1 MKRLYLFLILVQ
13 ITATLFSQSDFFY
26 SKNGKKEV
34 FKIRKDLVVFKTKS
48 PNMQGLNTRTVQFKS
63 LDKLPDG
70 LIKATVDPNQFRQ
83 EELIRS
89 DMIED
94 AYYML
99 EYNNTAQLALSNSVF
114 VKPREGE
121 TIENVIRKSGL
132 SGKIREN
139 ELILP
144 ASGISL
150 LTLDC
155 KMKDILSVCRNVYE
169 TGTVDFVEPNFYME
183 AMLGNTYWSKQWTL
197 KNTGQEGGIPGID
210 INIEPAWRITKGNGN
225 IKIAIVDQGVD
236 LTHPDLEANLLK
248 SLGFDATAPAGQSG
262 TKGGYTGNNGH
273 GTWCAGVVGAIDN
286 SIGVVGVAP
295 KCKMIPIRIFSDDYV
310 TTNAQ
315 IDINVRGLR
324 HAYEAGAD
332 VINNSWGFNGYK
344 SPTHDAVISECI
356 LRGRSGKGCVV
367 VFCSHNDGKPQ
378 VRYPAN
384 LPNVMA
390 VGAIDNVGKRT
401 SYSNYG
407 EVLDVVAPVGGGEN
421 DTHTSIRVYTT
432 DLQGSKGGNTAPSP
446 AGDYRHDFRGTSAAC
461 PQVAGI
467 AALVLSVNPSL
478 YAHEVRSIIEMTC
491 RKLDRYEFKKTP
503 NHPNGTWNREVGY
516 GLVDAEAAVQAA
528 NCISSLANNISSN
541 RFARSCGYSFTLR
554 NVVVSNRAKLTV
566 KSTETSVNGTFE
578 VNSGCCFE
586 VR

>member
-26 SKNGKKEV
+26 SKDGKKEV
-34 FKIRKDLVVFKTKS
+34 FKIRKDLVVIKTKS
-48 PNMQGLNTRTVQFKS
+48 QDLQDQAIRQFKFES
-63 LDKLPDG
+63 LDRLSDG
-70 LIKATVDPNQFRQ
+70 LVKAKVDPNRFRD

-89 DMIED
+89 DRVED
-94 AYYML
+94 VYYML
-99 EYNNTAQLALSNSVF
+99 EYNNAAQLALSNSIF

-155 KMKDILSVCRNVYE
+155 KMREILSICRNVYK

-183 AMLGNTYWSKQWTL
+183 AMLGNTYWPKQWTL

-248 SLGFDATAPAGQSG
+248 SLGYDATAPAGQSG
-262 TKGGYTGNNGH
+262 TKGGYAGNDGH
-273 GTWCAGVVGAIDN
+273 GTWCAGVVGAVDN

-295 KCKMIPIRIFSDDYV
+295 RCKMIPIRVFGDYYSEA
-310 TTNAQ
+310 T
-315 IDINVRGLR
+315 IIKGLR
-324 HAYEAGAD
+324 HAYTSGAD
-332 VINNSWGFNGYK
+332 VINNSWGFPKGIYEP
-344 SPTHDAVISECI
+344 PTFNAIIDECTR
-356 LRGRSGKGCVV
+356 LGRNGKGCVI
-367 VFCSHNDGKPQ
+367 VFCSHNYNTD
-378 VRYPAN
+378 VFYPAN
-384 LPNVMA
+384 LPTVMA
-390 VGAIDNVGKRT
+390 VGSVLNNGQRVPR
-401 SYSNYG
+401 SNYG
-407 EVLDVVAPVGGGEN
+407 NELDVVAPVGPDGAE
-421 DTHTSIRVYTT
+421 DAAIRVYTT
-432 DLQGSKGGNTAPSP
+432 DLQGPKGTNTAPGP
-446 AGDYRHDFRGTSAAC
+446 AGDYRHGFRGTSAAC

-467 AALVLSVNPSL
+467 AALILSVNPQL

-491 RKLDRYEFKKTP
+491 RKLDRYEFKETP

-528 NCISSLANNISSN
+528 NCVNSLANNISSN
-541 RFARSCGYSFTLR
+541 RFARSCRSGFTLR
-554 NVVVSNRAKLTV
+554 NVTVSNRAKLTV
-566 KSTETSVNGTFE
+566 KSPETSVNGTFE

-586 VR
+586 IR

>member
-13 ITATLFSQSDFFY
+13 ITATLFAQSDFFY

-34 FKIRKDLVVFKTKS
+34 FKIRKDLVVFKTKT
-48 PNMQGLNTRTVQFKS
+48 PNLQGLNMQTSGLKS
-63 LDKLPDG
+63 FDKLADD
-70 LIKATVDPNQFRQ
+70 LMKAKINPETFKKEALD
-83 EELIRS
+83 RS
-89 DMIED
+89 GMIED
-94 AYYML
+94 TYYML
-99 EYNNTAQLALSNSVF
+99 EYNNDALLALSNSIF
-114 VKPREGE
+114 VKPHKGE
-121 TIENVIRKSGL
+121 SIESVIRKSGL
-132 SGKIREN
+132 SGKIKKN

-183 AMLGNTYWSKQWTL
+183 AMLGNTYWPKQWTL
-197 KNTGQEGGIPGID
+197 KNTGQEGGISGID

-248 SLGFDATAPAGQSG
+248 SLGFDATAPAGQDGS
-262 TKGGYTGNNGH
+262 KGGYTGNDGH

-295 KCKMIPIRIFSDDYV
+295 KCKMIPIRVFGVYSSEESI
-310 TTNAQ
+310 
-315 IDINVRGLR
+315 IKGLR
-324 HAYEAGAD
+324 HAYTSGAD
-332 VINNSWGFNGYK
+332 VINNSWGSFYN
-344 SPTHDAVISECI
+344 SNVLDAVISECT

-407 EVLDVVAPVGGGEN
+407 EALDVVAPVGDRN
-421 DTHTSIRVYTT
+421 DKTRVYTT
-432 DLQGSKGGNTAPSP
+432 DLQGDKGGNTAPSP
-446 AGDYRHDFRGTSAAC
+446 AGDYRHNFWGTSAAC

-467 AALVLSVNPSL
+467 AALVLSVNPNL
-478 YAHEVRSIIEMTC
+478 HAHEVRSIIEMTC
-491 RKLDRYEFKKTP
+491 RKLDRYEFKETP

-528 NCISSLANNISSN
+528 NCVSSLANNISSN

>member
-1 MKRLYLFLILVQ
+1 MKRLYLCLFVALL
-13 ITATLFSQSDFFY
+13 ATSLFAQSDFFY
-26 SKNGKKEV
+26 SKDGKKEV

-48 PNMQGLNTRTVQFKS
+48 QDLQDQAIRQFKFES
-63 LDKLPDG
+63 LDRLSDG
-70 LIKATVDPNQFRQ
+70 WVKAKVDPNRFRD
-83 EELIRS
+83 EELMRS
-89 DMIED
+89 DRVED
-94 AYYML
+94 VYYML
-99 EYNNTAQLALSNSVF
+99 EYNNTAQLALSNSIF

-132 SGKIREN
+132 SGKIRKN

-150 LTLDC
+150 LTLDS
-155 KMKDILSVCRNVYE
+155 KMKDILSVCRKVYE

-183 AMLGNTYWSKQWTL
+183 AMLGNTYWPQQWTF
-197 KNTGQEGGIPGID
+197 KNTGQTGGIPGID

-248 SLGFDATAPAGQSG
+248 YLGYDATGGNS
-262 TKGGYTGNNGH
+262 KGSYTGNDGH

-295 KCKMIPIRIFSDDYV
+295 KCKMIPIRIFSDNYV
-310 TTNAQ
+310 ITPVQ

-324 HAYEAGAD
+324 HAYQSGAD
-332 VINNSWGFNGYK
+332 VINNSWGLNSYK

-367 VFCSHNDGKPQ
+367 VFCSHNDGKPR

-390 VGAIDNVGKRT
+390 VGSVDNKGRRVG
-401 SYSNYG
+401 SSNYG
-407 EVLDVVAPVGGGEN
+407 EDLDVVAPVGPDDNNEIM
-421 DTHTSIRVYTT
+421 TRVYTT
-432 DLQGSKGGNTAPSP
+432 DLQGEKGKNTAPGP
-446 AGDYRHDFRGTSAAC
+446 AGDYRVGFRGTSAAC

-467 AALVLSVNPSL
+467 AALILSVNPHL
-478 YAHEVRSIIEMTC
+478 YEHEVRSIIEMTC
-491 RKLDRYEFKKTP
+491 RKLDRYEFKETP
-503 NHPNGTWNREVGY
+503 NHPNGSWNNEVGY

-528 NCISSLANNISSN
+528 NCIYNLANNISSN
-541 RFARSCGYSFTLR
+541 RFARSCGSGFTLQ
-554 NVVVSNRAKLTV
+554 NVTVSNRAKLTV
-566 KSTETSVNGTFE
+566 KSPETSVSGTFE

-586 VR
+586 IR

>member
-1 MKRLYLFLILVQ
+1 MKRLYLCLFVALL
-13 ITATLFSQSDFFY
+13 ATSLFAQSDFFY
-26 SKNGKKEV
+26 SKDGKKEV
-34 FKIRKDLVVFKTKS
+34 FKIRKDLVVIKTKS
-48 PNMQGLNTRTVQFKS
+48 QDLQDRAIRQFKFES
-63 LDKLPDG
+63 LDRLSDG
-70 LIKATVDPNQFRQ
+70 WVKAKVDPNRFRD
-83 EELIRS
+83 EELMRS
-89 DMIED
+89 DRVED
-94 AYYML
+94 VYYML
-99 EYNNTAQLALSNSVF
+99 EYNNAEQLALSNSIF

-132 SGKIREN
+132 SGKIRKQ

-150 LTLDC
+150 LTLDS
-155 KMKDILSVCRNVYE
+155 KMKDILSVCRKVYE

-183 AMLGNTYWSKQWTL
+183 AMLGNTYWPQQWTF
-197 KNTGQEGGIPGID
+197 KNTGQTGGIPGID

-248 SLGFDATAPAGQSG
+248 YLGYDATGGNS
-262 TKGGYTGNNGH
+262 KGSYTGNDGH

-295 KCKMIPIRIFSDDYV
+295 KCKMIPIRIFSDNYV
-310 TTNAQ
+310 ITPVQ

-324 HAYEAGAD
+324 HAYQSGAD
-332 VINNSWGFNGYK
+332 VINNSWGLNSYK

-367 VFCSHNDGKPQ
+367 VFCSHNDGKPR

-390 VGAIDNVGKRT
+390 VGSVDNKGRRVG
-401 SYSNYG
+401 SSNYG
-407 EVLDVVAPVGGGEN
+407 KDLDVVAPVGPDDNNEIM
-421 DTHTSIRVYTT
+421 TRVYTT
-432 DLQGSKGGNTAPSP
+432 DLQGEKGKNTAPGP
-446 AGDYRHDFRGTSAAC
+446 AGDYRVGFRGTSAAC

-467 AALVLSVNPSL
+467 AALILSVNPHL
-478 YAHEVRSIIEMTC
+478 YEHEVRSIIEMTC
-491 RKLDRYEFKKTP
+491 RKLDRYEFKETP
-503 NHPNGTWNREVGY
+503 NHPNGSWNNEVGY

-528 NCISSLANNISSN
+528 NCIYNLANNISSN
-541 RFARSCGYSFTLR
+541 RFARSCGSGFTLQ
-554 NVVVSNRAKLTV
+554 NVTVSNRAKLTV
-566 KSTETSVNGTFE
+566 KSPETSVSGTFE

-586 VR
+586 IR

>member
-1 MKRLYLFLILVQ
+1 MKRLYLCLFVALL
-13 ITATLFSQSDFFY
+13 ATSLFAQSDFFY
-26 SKNGKKEV
+26 SKDGKKEV
-34 FKIRKDLVVFKTKS
+34 FKIRKDLVVIKTKS
-48 PNMQGLNTRTVQFKS
+48 QDLQDRAIRQFKFES
-63 LDKLPDG
+63 LDRLSDG
-70 LIKATVDPNQFRQ
+70 WVKAKVDPNRFRD
-83 EELIRS
+83 EELMRS
-89 DMIED
+89 DRVED
-94 AYYML
+94 VYYML
-99 EYNNTAQLALSNSVF
+99 EYNNTAQLALSNSIF

-132 SGKIREN
+132 SGKIRKN

-155 KMKDILSVCRNVYE
+155 KMKDILSVCRKVYE
-169 TGTVDFVEPNFYME
+169 TGTVDFVEPNFFRE
-183 AMLGNTYWSKQWTL
+183 AMLGNTYWPQQWTF
-197 KNTGQEGGIPGID
+197 KNTGQQGGIPGID

-225 IKIAIVDQGVD
+225 IKIAIVDEGVD

-248 SLGFDATAPAGQSG
+248 YLGYDATGGNS
-262 TKGGYTGNNGH
+262 KGSYTGNDGH

-295 KCKMIPIRIFSDDYV
+295 KCKMIPIRIFSDNYV
-310 TTNAQ
+310 ITPVQ

-324 HAYEAGAD
+324 HAYQSGAD
-332 VINNSWGFNGYK
+332 VINNSWGLNSYK

-367 VFCSHNDGKPQ
+367 VFCSHNDGKPR

-390 VGAIDNVGKRT
+390 VGSVDNKGRRVG
-401 SYSNYG
+401 SSNYG
-407 EVLDVVAPVGGGEN
+407 EDLDVVAPVGPDDNNEIM
-421 DTHTSIRVYTT
+421 TRVYTT
-432 DLQGSKGGNTAPSP
+432 DLQGEKGKNTAPGP
-446 AGDYRHDFRGTSAAC
+446 AGDYRVGFRGTSAAC

-467 AALVLSVNPSL
+467 AALILSVNPHL
-478 YAHEVRSIIEMTC
+478 YEHEVRSIIEMTC
-491 RKLDRYEFKKTP
+491 RKLDRYEFKETP
-503 NHPNGTWNREVGY
+503 NHPNGSWNNEVGY

-528 NCISSLANNISSN
+528 NCIYNLANNISSN
-541 RFARSCGYSFTLR
+541 RFARSCGSGFTLQ
-554 NVVVSNRAKLTV
+554 NVTVSNRAKLTV
-566 KSTETSVNGTFE
+566 KSPETSVSGTFE

-586 VR
+586 IR

>member
-1 MKRLYLFLILVQ
+1 MKRLYLCLFVALL
-13 ITATLFSQSDFFY
+13 ATSLFAQSDFFY
-26 SKNGKKEV
+26 SKDGKKEV
-34 FKIRKDLVVFKTKS
+34 FKIRKDLVVIKTKS
-48 PNMQGLNTRTVQFKS
+48 QDLQDRAIRQFKFES
-63 LDKLPDG
+63 LDRLSDG
-70 LIKATVDPNQFRQ
+70 WVKAKVDPNRFRD
-83 EELIRS
+83 EELMRS
-89 DMIED
+89 DRVED
-94 AYYML
+94 VYYML
-99 EYNNTAQLALSNSVF
+99 EYNNTAQLALSNSIF

-132 SGKIREN
+132 SGKIRKN

-155 KMKDILSVCRNVYE
+155 KMKDMLSVCRKVYE

-183 AMLGNTYWSKQWTL
+183 AMLGNTYWPQQWTF
-197 KNTGQEGGIPGID
+197 KNTGQTGGIPGID

-248 SLGFDATAPAGQSG
+248 YLGYDATGGNS
-262 TKGGYTGNNGH
+262 KGSYTGNDGH

-295 KCKMIPIRIFSDDYV
+295 KCKMIPIRIFSDNYV
-310 TTNAQ
+310 ITPVQ

-324 HAYEAGAD
+324 HAYQSGAD
-332 VINNSWGFNGYK
+332 VINNSWGLNSYK

-367 VFCSHNDGKPQ
+367 VFCSHNDGKPR

-390 VGAIDNVGKRT
+390 VGSVDNKGRRVG
-401 SYSNYG
+401 SSNYG
-407 EVLDVVAPVGGGEN
+407 KDLDVVAPVGPDDNNEI
-421 DTHTSIRVYTT
+421 TTRVYTT
-432 DLQGSKGGNTAPSP
+432 DLQGEKGKNTAPGP
-446 AGDYRHDFRGTSAAC
+446 AGDYRVGFRGTSAAC

-467 AALVLSVNPSL
+467 AALILSVNPHL
-478 YAHEVRSIIEMTC
+478 YEHEVRSIIEMTC
-491 RKLDRYEFKKTP
+491 RKLDRYEFKETP
-503 NHPNGTWNREVGY
+503 NHPNGSWNNEVGY

-528 NCISSLANNISSN
+528 NCIYNLANNISSN
-541 RFARSCGYSFTLR
+541 RFARSCGSGFTLQ
-554 NVVVSNRAKLTV
+554 NVTVSNRAKLTV
-566 KSTETSVNGTFE
+566 KSPETSVSGTFE

-586 VR
+586 IR

>member
-1 MKRLYLFLILVQ
+1 MKRLYLCLFVALL
-13 ITATLFSQSDFFY
+13 ATSLFAQSDFFY
-26 SKNGKKEV
+26 SKDGKKEV

-48 PNMQGLNTRTVQFKS
+48 QDLQDQAIRQFKFES
-63 LDKLPDG
+63 LDRLSDG
-70 LIKATVDPNQFRQ
+70 WVKAKVDPNRFRD
-83 EELIRS
+83 EELMRS
-89 DMIED
+89 DRVED
-94 AYYML
+94 VYYML
-99 EYNNTAQLALSNSVF
+99 EYNNTAQLALSNSIF

-132 SGKIREN
+132 SGKIRKN

-155 KMKDILSVCRNVYE
+155 KMKDILSVCRKVYE

-183 AMLGNTYWSKQWTL
+183 AMLGNTYWPQQWTF
-197 KNTGQEGGIPGID
+197 KNTGQTGGIPGID

-248 SLGFDATAPAGQSG
+248 YLGYDATGGNS
-262 TKGGYTGNNGH
+262 KGSYTGNDGH

-295 KCKMIPIRIFSDDYV
+295 KCKMIPIRVFGVYYSEATI
-310 TTNAQ
+310 
-315 IDINVRGLR
+315 INGLR
-324 HAYEAGAD
+324 HAYTSGAD
-332 VINNSWGFNGYK
+332 VINNSWGFPKGIYNP
-344 SPTHDAVISECI
+344 PTFNAIIDECTR
-356 LRGRSGKGCVV
+356 LGRSGKGCVV
-367 VFCSHNDGKPQ
+367 VFCSHNDGKPR

-390 VGAIDNVGKRT
+390 VGSVDNKGRRVG
-401 SYSNYG
+401 SSNYG
-407 EVLDVVAPVGGGEN
+407 KDLDVVAPVGPDGKE
-421 DTHTSIRVYTT
+421 DAAIRVYTT
-432 DLQGSKGGNTAPSP
+432 DLQGPKGTNTAPGP
-446 AGDYRHDFRGTSAAC
+446 AGDYRHGFRGTSAAC

-467 AALVLSVNPSL
+467 AALILSVNPHL
-478 YAHEVRSIIEMTC
+478 YEHEVRSIIEMTC
-491 RKLDRYEFKKTP
+491 RKLDRYEFKETP
-503 NHPNGTWNREVGY
+503 NHPNGSWNNEVGY

-528 NCISSLANNISSN
+528 NCIYNLANNISSN
-541 RFARSCGYSFTLR
+541 RFARSCGSGFTLQ
-554 NVVVSNRAKLTV
+554 NVTVSNRAKLTV
-566 KSTETSVNGTFE
+566 KSPETSVSGTFE

-586 VR
+586 IR

>member
-1 MKRLYLFLILVQ
+1 MCL
-13 ITATLFSQSDFFY
+13 
-26 SKNGKKEV
+26 
-34 FKIRKDLVVFKTKS
+34 
-48 PNMQGLNTRTVQFKS
+48 
-63 LDKLPDG
+63 
-70 LIKATVDPNQFRQ
+70 
-83 EELIRS
+83 
-89 DMIED
+89 
-94 AYYML
+94 
-99 EYNNTAQLALSNSVF
+99 
-114 VKPREGE
+114 
-121 TIENVIRKSGL
+121 TIPK
-132 SGKIREN
+132 N

-155 KMKDILSVCRNVYE
+155 KMKDMLSVCRKVYE

-183 AMLGNTYWSKQWTL
+183 AMLGNTYWPQQWTF
-197 KNTGQEGGIPGID
+197 KNTGQTGGIPGID

-248 SLGFDATAPAGQSG
+248 YLGYDATGGNS
-262 TKGGYTGNNGH
+262 KGSYTGNDGH

-295 KCKMIPIRIFSDDYV
+295 KCKMIPIRIFSDNYV
-310 TTNAQ
+310 ITPVQ

-324 HAYEAGAD
+324 HAYQSGAD
-332 VINNSWGFNGYK
+332 VINNSWGLNSYK

-367 VFCSHNDGKPQ
+367 VFCSHNDGKPR

-390 VGAIDNVGKRT
+390 VGSVDNKGRRVG
-401 SYSNYG
+401 SSNYG
-407 EVLDVVAPVGGGEN
+407 KDLDVVAPVGPDGKE
-421 DTHTSIRVYTT
+421 DAAIRVYTT
-432 DLQGSKGGNTAPSP
+432 DLQGPKGTNTAPGP
-446 AGDYRHDFRGTSAAC
+446 AGDYRHGFRGTSAAC

-467 AALVLSVNPSL
+467 AALILSVNPHL
-478 YAHEVRSIIEMTC
+478 YEHEVRSIIEMTC
-491 RKLDRYEFKKTP
+491 RKLDRYEFKETP
-503 NHPNGTWNREVGY
+503 NHPNGSWNNEVGY

-528 NCISSLANNISSN
+528 NCIYNLANNISSN
-541 RFARSCGYSFTLR
+541 RFARSCGSGFTLQ
-554 NVVVSNRAKLTV
+554 NVTVSNRAKLTV
-566 KSTETSVNGTFE
+566 KSPETSVSGTFE

-586 VR
+586 IR

>member
-26 SKNGKKEV
+26 SKDGKKEV

-48 PNMQGLNTRTVQFKS
+48 PNMQGLNIRTVQFKS

-83 EELIRS
+83 EDFIRS
-89 DMIED
+89 DRVED

-99 EYNNTAQLALSNSVF
+99 EYNNAAQLALSNSIF

-155 KMKDILSVCRNVYE
+155 KMKDILSVCRKVYE

-183 AMLGNTYWSKQWTL
+183 AMLGNTYWPQQWTF
-197 KNTGQEGGIPGID
+197 KNTGQQGGIPGID

-248 SLGFDATAPAGQSG
+248 YLGYDATGGNS
-262 TKGGYTGNNGH
+262 KGSYTGNDGH

-295 KCKMIPIRIFSDDYV
+295 KCKMIPIRIFSDNYV
-310 TTNAQ
+310 ITPVQ

-324 HAYEAGAD
+324 HAYQSGAD
-332 VINNSWGFNGYK
+332 VINNSWGLNSYK

-367 VFCSHNDGKPQ
+367 VFCSHNDGKPR

-390 VGAIDNVGKRT
+390 VGSVDNKGRRVG
-401 SYSNYG
+401 SSNYG
-407 EVLDVVAPVGGGEN
+407 KDLDVVAPVGPDGKE
-421 DTHTSIRVYTT
+421 DAAIRVYTT
-432 DLQGSKGGNTAPSP
+432 DLQGEKGKNTAPGP
-446 AGDYRHDFRGTSAAC
+446 AGDYRHGFRGTSAAC

-467 AALVLSVNPSL
+467 AALILSVNPHL
-478 YAHEVRSIIEMTC
+478 YEHEVRSIIEMTC
-491 RKLDRYEFKKTP
+491 RKLDRYEFKETP
-503 NHPNGTWNREVGY
+503 NHPNGSWNNEVGY

-528 NCISSLANNISSN
+528 NCIYNLANNISSN
-541 RFARSCGYSFTLR
+541 RFARSCGSGFTLQ
-554 NVVVSNRAKLTV
+554 NVTVSNRAKLTV
-566 KSTETSVNGTFE
+566 KSPETSVSGTFE

-586 VR
+586 IR

>member
-1 MKRLYLFLILVQ
+1 MKRLYLCLFVALL
-13 ITATLFSQSDFFY
+13 ATSLFAQSDFFY
-26 SKNGKKEV
+26 SKDGKKEV
-34 FKIRKDLVVFKTKS
+34 FKIRKDLVVIKTKS
-48 PNMQGLNTRTVQFKS
+48 QDLQDRAIRQFKFES
-63 LDKLPDG
+63 LDRLSDG
-70 LIKATVDPNQFRQ
+70 WVKAKVDPNRFRD
-83 EELIRS
+83 EELMRS
-89 DMIED
+89 DRVED
-94 AYYML
+94 VYYML
-99 EYNNTAQLALSNSVF
+99 EYNNTAQLALSNSIF

-132 SGKIREN
+132 SGKIRKN

-155 KMKDILSVCRNVYE
+155 KMKDILSVCRKVYE

-183 AMLGNTYWSKQWTL
+183 AMLGNTYWPQQWTF
-197 KNTGQEGGIPGID
+197 KNTGQTGGIPGID

-248 SLGFDATAPAGQSG
+248 YLGYDATGGNS
-262 TKGGYTGNNGH
+262 KGSYTGNDGH

-295 KCKMIPIRIFSDDYV
+295 KCKMIPIRIFSDNYV
-310 TTNAQ
+310 ITPVQ

-324 HAYEAGAD
+324 HAYQSGAD
-332 VINNSWGFNGYK
+332 VINNSWGLNSYK

-367 VFCSHNDGKPQ
+367 VFCSHNDGKPR

-390 VGAIDNVGKRT
+390 VGSVDNKGRRVG
-401 SYSNYG
+401 SSNYG
-407 EVLDVVAPVGGGEN
+407 EDLDVVAPVGPDDNNEIM
-421 DTHTSIRVYTT
+421 TRVYTT
-432 DLQGSKGGNTAPSP
+432 DLQGEKGKNTAPGP
-446 AGDYRHDFRGTSAAC
+446 AGDYRHGFRGTSAAC

-467 AALVLSVNPSL
+467 AALILSVNPHL
-478 YAHEVRSIIEMTC
+478 YEHEVRSIIEMTC
-491 RKLDRYEFKKTP
+491 RKLDRYEFKETP
-503 NHPNGTWNREVGY
+503 NHPNGSWNNEVGY

-528 NCISSLANNISSN
+528 NCIYNLANNISSN
-541 RFARSCGYSFTLR
+541 RFARSCGSGFTLQ
-554 NVVVSNRAKLTV
+554 NVTVSNRAKLTV
-566 KSTETSVNGTFE
+566 KSPETSVSGTFE

-586 VR
+586 IR